1 MPATPPE
8 HAGDSAAADTSR
20 IHDIGYR
27 HYDGE
32 RLGRAYIRR
41 SLFTQSL
48 RGAYGLGRSAKSK
61 VLPAMLLA
69 AMCLP
74 AAIIV
79 AVTVYAKLRALPMQY
94 TRYAIVLQA
103 VIGLYLAAQAPQAV
117 SRDLRFRTVPLY
129 FSRPM
134 ERLDYVA
141 AKFAAMAAALFVL
154 TGTPLLILYVGALLA
169 KLDFTTQSADF
180 GKALLAAALLSLLL
194 GGIGLVIAALTPR
207 RGFGVAAVIAVL
219 TLSYGAVSTV
229 QAVAWGRGHTGVI
242 GWLGLFS
249 PITLIDG
256 VQTWWLGASSSFVGG
271 YGPPSAVAGVAYLIV
286 VLALICGCFAL
297 LMRRYR
303 KAGL

>member
-8 HAGDSAAADTSR
+8 HAGDSAEADTSR

-117 SRDLRFRTVPLY
+117 SRQMFVVGYFTRQAFGGTPEGVMSEEHGLRFRRVDCIARWGLEAPEYQTV
-129 FSRPM
+129 
-134 ERLDYVA
+134 
-141 AKFAAMAAALFVL
+141 
-154 TGTPLLILYVGALLA
+154 LIHVWRA
-169 KLDFTTQSADF
+169 
-180 GKALLAAALLSLLL
+180 
-194 GGIGLVIAALTPR
+194 
-207 RGFGVAAVIAVL
+207 
-219 TLSYGAVSTV
+219 
-229 QAVAWGRGHTGVI
+229 
-242 GWLGLFS
+242 
-249 PITLIDG
+249 
-256 VQTWWLGASSSFVGG
+256 
-271 YGPPSAVAGVAYLIV
+271 
-286 VLALICGCFAL
+286 
-297 LMRRYR
+297 
-303 KAGL
+303 